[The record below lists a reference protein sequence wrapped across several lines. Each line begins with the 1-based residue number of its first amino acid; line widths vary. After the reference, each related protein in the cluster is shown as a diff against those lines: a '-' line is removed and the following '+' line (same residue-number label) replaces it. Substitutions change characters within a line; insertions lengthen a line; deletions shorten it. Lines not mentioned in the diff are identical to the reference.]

1 MIDDT
6 INDKNTVAGDGKD
19 MIFAGRMAERLVGTD
34 GVEIEVTHVGKS
46 SWKPL

>member
-19 MIFAGRMAERLVGTD
+19 MILAGRYRIIRQG
-34 GVEIEVTHVGKS
+34 GKA
-46 SWKPL
+46 L